1 MRKGIR
7 NLKKLM
13 KIKESGVLLILIV
26 IMLIPGIISENFFS
40 AYNIIILFRS
50 LAFLGLVALGE
61 SIVIL
66 TGEID
71 LSVGSVAGFSGI
83 ITGFALSHWN
93 MPPVMA
99 FSVGIIIGI
108 LCGFINGTI
117 ISKLKV
123 SSLVVTLGT
132 MGVFEGLTLV
142 LTKGTAVMG
151 LPESFFVL
159 GQGKLFGLPLPIFIL
174 LGLFIILSF
183 ILKKTKIGMKLYS
196 VGSNSEAA
204 EIIGLK
210 VNRIKTLAFIIS
222 SLFASI
228 AGIIMVSRLGTAQ
241 PTIGAEWLMPSVA
254 AVVIGGTAL
263 TGGEGTPFGT
273 LIGATI
279 MVVIEN
285 CIVIMGI
292 SPYWQKAV
300 SGLVV
305 VFAISLD
312 AMRKIMRERSKLR
325 NEKECV
331 N

>member
-1 MRKGIR
+1 MRKGIS
-7 NLKKLM
+7 NLKKVM
-13 KIKESGVLLILIV
+13 KIKESGVLLILIM
-26 IMLIPGIISENFFS
+26 IMLISGIISENFFS

-83 ITGFALSHWN
+83 ITGFALAYWN
-93 MPPVMA
+93 LPPVIA
-99 FSVGIIIGI
+99 FLVGIIIGI
-108 LCGFINGTI
+108 LCGLINGTI

-159 GQGKLFGLPLPIFIL
+159 GQSKLFGLPLPIFIL
-174 LGLFIILSF
+174 LGLFIILTF

-254 AVVIGGTAL
+254 AAVIGGTAL

-273 LIGATI
+273 LIGASI

-312 AMRKIMRERSKLR
+312 AMRKIIRERSKLKD
-325 NEKECV
+325 EKECV